1 MKTIYQWLSIGLL
14 MVGIPAVHADEI
26 TLESAPPVVVK
37 TIPEWG
43 AKEVDP
49 ALTEIKVAFSKPM
62 LDKSWS
68 STIISKESF
77 PEVTGQ
83 PKYLDDHCTFVL
95 PVKLV
100 AGKTYAIL
108 LNSERFKNFK
118 DADGHSA
125 MPYLLVFK
133 TKGDPP
139 AANNSSAVKS
149 AWTEEFAT
157 QAFDRLWEEM
167 DRNYSYFAL
176 KPEVDWMALKEKY
189 RPQVAKSKNSQEF
202 AAAVKPMLA
211 ALRDIHVW
219 IETPSGAF
227 SPSAA
232 VMPTTAITR
241 PFAQCSKTAPA
252 AANSPSSPRQCPMVM
267 ATS

>member
-1 MKTIYQWLSIGLL
+1 MKSSSLFLLSCLSL
-14 MVGIPAVHADEI
+14 AAPNFRADDI

-37 TIPEWG
+37 TIPESG

-49 ALTEIKVAFSKPM
+49 TLTEIKVTFSKPM

-68 STIISKESF
+68 STTLSKESF
-77 PEVTGQ
+77 REVTGQ

-125 MPYLLVFK
+125 MPYLLIFK
-133 TKGDPP
+133 TKGDLP
-139 AANNSSAVKS
+139 AANNSSVVKS
-149 AWTEEFAT
+149 AWTEEFAS

-176 KPEVDWMALKEKY
+176 KPDVDWISLRRCLLNASFDQLD
-189 RPQVAKSKNSQEF
+189 
-202 AAAVKPMLA
+202 AVDTIPRAEL
-211 ALRDIHVW
+211 LFR
-219 IETPSGAF
+219 
-227 SPSAA
+227 SPSDEDQS
-232 VMPTTAITR
+232 VI
-241 PFAQCSKTAPA
+241 
-252 AANSPSSPRQCPMVM
+252 RQ
-267 ATS
+267 